1 MSKRLSPTGIAA
13 AVAAAGTQVSLG
25 QQLGVSQ
32 QAINKWH
39 QQGWVPLMRAGQIES
54 RYGIAR
60 ARLLNPKILALVGT
74 ATNPTTPTESQP

>member
-1 MSKRLSPTGIAA
+1 MSKRSNPTGISAA
-13 AVAAAGTQVSLG
+13 IAAAGTQIGLG

-39 QQGWVPLMRAGQIES
+39 QQGWVPLVRAGQIEA

-60 ARLLNPKILALVGT
+60 ARLVNPKILALVGSPT
-74 ATNPTTPTESQP
+74 KATP